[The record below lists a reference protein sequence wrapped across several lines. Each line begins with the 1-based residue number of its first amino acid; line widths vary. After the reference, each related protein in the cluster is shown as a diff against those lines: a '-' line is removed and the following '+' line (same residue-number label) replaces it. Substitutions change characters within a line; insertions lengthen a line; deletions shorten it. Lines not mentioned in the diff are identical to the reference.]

1 MVVDQKARDAAAGG
15 FDRCDRGFGVGH
27 RDHLGVPRRQQRLHA
42 VEDRRIVLDADD
54 QGAAHRRPGKRRRA
68 GDGGGMV
75 DRCRNRH
82 RHGKHRAA
90 AGGSVDR
97 DAMVEH
103 ARQPF
108 DDRQAETEAAGDPGA
123 LFQAVKFLED
133 LAALGHGNTDA
144 GVVDADLQRL
154 SVAAATDQH
163 APARGIFDG
172 VRDEVLQQ
180 PAQQRAVGLHRQRAG
195 HEGQLQPLGARDRRE
210 LDLERTH
217 QVGHLEA

>member
-1 MVVDQKARDAAAGG
+1 MAIWSQPARSVRPAPLTIRNWSDGSRRRWAGEVRQRRRFYSAATNCCARHWPRKARSEAGFTGLLRIARVSSRAAA
-15 FDRCDRGFGVGH
+15 RTCELRS
-27 RDHLGVPRRQQRLHA
+27 A
-42 VEDRRIVLDADD
+42 VI
-54 QGAAHRRPGKRRRA
+54 
-68 GDGGGMV
+68 
-75 DRCRNRH
+75 
-82 RHGKHRAA
+82 RAA

-97 DAMVEH
+97 DAVVEH
-103 ARQPF
+103 TRQPF

-180 PAQQRAVGLHRQRAG
+180 PAQQRAGG
-195 HEGQLQPLGARDRRE
+195 W
-210 LDLERTH
+210 
-217 QVGHLEA
+217 